1 MYTAIM
7 PINVRIGKISKNEEE
22 YYFTYDGGKWRQV
35 KLKEKAWHSL
45 KSLKYVEGI
54 LDEKDDAI
62 IKRVYKR
69 SGKVI
74 SIDYFVKKGD
84 SLEGLN
90 CIKGTEFEGETIEI
104 CKTNDMTIY
113 RYAGNY
119 FEDKNSLVKFLTLQ
133 IRRRVE
139 ERLGGEVISLDTKL
153 KGETDKAYLLVIKGK
168 EVWVPKSVGK
178 YLDGKVTLPV
188 WFVKNNNLADVKDY
202 EERIDNEVRKYEE
215 KIARL
220 LFEL

>member
-1 MYTAIM
+1 M
-7 PINVRIGKISKNEEE
+7 PINARIGKISKNEEE
-22 YYFTYDGGKWRQV
+22 YYFAYEGGKWRQV

-45 KSLKYVEGI
+45 KSVKYVEGI
-54 LDEKDDAI
+54 LDEKEGVV

-74 SIDYFVKKGD
+74 SVDYFVKRGD
-84 SLEGLN
+84 SLEDLN

-104 CKTNDMTIY
+104 FKTDDITIY

-119 FEDKNSLVKFLTLQ
+119 FEDKTSLVKFLTLQ

-139 ERLGGEVISLDTKL
+139 EKLGSELISLDAKL
-153 KGETDKAYLLVIKGK
+153 KGETDKAYLLVINGK

-178 YLDGKVTLPV
+178 YLDGKVTLPI

-202 EERIDNEVRKYEE
+202 EERVDNEVRKYEE

-220 LFEL
+220 VFEL